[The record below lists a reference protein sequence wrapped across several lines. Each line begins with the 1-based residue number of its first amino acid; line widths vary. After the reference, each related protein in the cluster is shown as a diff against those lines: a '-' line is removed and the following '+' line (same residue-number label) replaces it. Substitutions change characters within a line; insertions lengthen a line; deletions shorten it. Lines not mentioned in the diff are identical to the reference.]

1 MKLWKK
7 RIVAPFVLFTFVIT
21 TTGCGL
27 ILYPERRTEKLSN
40 VKHTKTVVYD
50 CLWLIA
56 GIIPGVVALIV
67 DAVEGT
73 WYMTEKELADQRG
86 AGTTAV
92 PATVE
97 PGTALSVRVH
107 GMTPQDAHVTLR
119 LMDAEGRDLAPP
131 VHADAKAGRQ
141 FDTMSIEV
149 PRDASAGRATLGLFV
164 GDQQQ
169 TSWNVV
175 VE

>member
-1 MKLWKK
+1 M
-7 RIVAPFVLFTFVIT
+7 VPVVLFAFLIT
-21 TTGCGL
+21 TSGCGL

-50 CLWLIA
+50 CLWLLA

-73 WYMTEKELADQRG
+73 WNMTEKELADQR
-86 AGTTAV
+86 ASATDV
-92 PATVE
+92 PAAVE
-97 PGTALSVRVH
+97 PGTGLSVRVH
-107 GMTPQDAHVTLR
+107 GMTPQDTDVTLR
-119 LMDAEGRDLAPP
+119 LMDAEGRDLAAP

-141 FDTMSIEV
+141 LDTMSIEV
-149 PRDASAGRATLGLFV
+149 PRDASTGRATLALFV
-164 GDQQQ
+164 GDRQQ
-169 TSWNVV
+169 TSWAVV

>member
-7 RIVAPFVLFTFVIT
+7 RIVTPVVLFAFLIT

-27 ILYPERRTEKLSN
+27 ILYPERRTEKLTN

-50 CLWLIA
+50 CLWLLA
-56 GIIPGVVALIV
+56 GIVPGVVALIV

-73 WYMTEKELADQRG
+73 WNMTEKEVADQR
-86 AGTTAV
+86 ASATDI

-107 GMTPQDAHVTLR
+107 GLAPRDTDVTLR
-119 LMDAEGRDLAPP
+119 LTDTEGCDLAAPI
-131 VHADAKAGRQ
+131 HTDIEAGKQ
-141 FDTMSIEV
+141 LGAMSIKV
-149 PRDASAGRATLGLFV
+149 PHDVSSGRATLGLFV
-164 GDQQQ
+164 GDRQQA
-169 TSWNVV
+169 SWAVV